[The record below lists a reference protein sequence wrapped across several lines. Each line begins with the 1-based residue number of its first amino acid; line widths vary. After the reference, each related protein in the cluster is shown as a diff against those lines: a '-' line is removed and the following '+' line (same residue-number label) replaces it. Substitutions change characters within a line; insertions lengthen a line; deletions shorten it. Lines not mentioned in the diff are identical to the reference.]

1 MDNSDFKLDDN
12 IIAKLGLQEMS
23 EEQRLALLDQM
34 AELVQKRAILRVMDS
49 LPEEAIEE
57 ANRLADQP
65 EQLLE
70 FLGTKVDIGQ
80 VILEET
86 ERLKGELVAEA
97 NEPTAEEVKT
107 PPAEGYL

>member
-12 IIAKLGLQEMS
+12 IIAKLGLQDMP

-80 VILEET
+80 LILEET
-86 ERLKGELVAEA
+86 ERLKGELVAEID
-97 NEPTAEEVKT
+97 EPTADKAN
-107 PPAEGYL
+107 PASTEGYL